1 MRFALRALRMEK
13 IMNKITNIKRKT
25 QSAQRTAQDAQR
37 TAQSAFTLV
46 EIMLV
51 VVIIAALAAMIMPRL
66 AGRSEQANMARAEAE
81 ISSNIGLALKL
92 YELDN
97 GNYPTT
103 EQGLE
108 ALMTKPSTNPVPQN
122 WKGPYLEKKPIDP
135 WGRPY
140 QYKCPGVHSKTGFDL
155 YSLGK
160 DGSEGTEDDVTNW
173 E

>member
-1 MRFALRALRMEK
+1 MRYASCVMRFALRALRMEK

-25 QSAQRTAQDAQR
+25 QSAQRTAHN
-37 TAQSAFTLV
+37 AFTLV

-122 WKGPYLEKKPIDP
+122 WKGPYLERKPIDP

>member
-1 MRFALRALRMEK
+1 MRRLLFPNPYPLSPK
-13 IMNKITNIKRKT
+13 KG
-25 QSAQRTAQDAQR
+25 
-37 TAQSAFTLV
+37 FTLV

-66 AGRSEQANMARAEAE
+66 AGRSEQANKARARAE
-81 ISSNIGLALKL
+81 ISSNMGLALKL

-108 ALMTKPSTNPVPQN
+108 ALMTKSATSPVPQN
-122 WKGPYLEKKPIDP
+122 WNGPYLEKKPIDP
-135 WGRPY
+135 WGKPY
-140 QYKCPGVHSKTGFDL
+140 QYKCPGVHSKMGFDL
-155 YSLGK
+155 FSVGK
-160 DGSEGTEDDVTNW
+160 DGQEGTEDDVTNW

>member
-1 MRFALRALRMEK
+1 MKLRM
-13 IMNKITNIKRKT
+13 NKG
-25 QSAQRTAQDAQR
+25 
-37 TAQSAFTLV
+37 FTLV

-51 VVIIAALAAMIMPRL
+51 VIIIAALAAMIMPRL
-66 AGRSEQANMARAEAE
+66 AGRSEEAKMARAQAE

-103 EQGLE
+103 EQGLN
-108 ALMTKPSTNPVPQN
+108 ALQTKPSTAPDPQN

-135 WGRPY
+135 WGKPY
-140 QYKCPGVHSKTGFDL
+140 QYKSPGVHSYTGFDL
-155 YSLGK
+155 YSIGK
-160 DGSEGTEDDVTNW
+160 DGSEGTEDDAKNW

>member
-1 MRFALRALRMEK
+1 MKLK
-13 IMNKITNIKRKT
+13 TNKHKR
-25 QSAQRTAQDAQR
+25 QRIEDRGQKNLFSVFR
-37 TAQSAFTLV
+37 SMSSGFTLV

-66 AGRSEQANMARAEAE
+66 AGRSEQANKARAGAE

-108 ALMTKPSTNPVPQN
+108 ALMTKSSVNPVPQN
-122 WKGPYLEKKPIDP
+122 WQGPYLEKKPIDP

-160 DGSEGTEDDVTNW
+160 DGQEGSEDDVTNW

>member
-1 MRFALRALRMEK
+1 MILR
-13 IMNKITNIKRKT
+13 IKNNTDYTDKPN
-25 QSAQRTAQDAQR
+25 QCNHKEISGISDKG
-37 TAQSAFTLV
+37 FTLV

-51 VVIIAALAAMIMPRL
+51 VIIIAALAAMIMPRL
-66 AGRSEQANMARAEAE
+66 AGRSEEAKVARAQAE
-81 ISSNIGLALKL
+81 ISSNIGLGLKL

-103 EQGLE
+103 EQGLN
-108 ALMTKPSTNPVPQN
+108 ALQAKPSTEPAPQN

-140 QYKCPGVHSKTGFDL
+140 QYKCPGVHSQTGFDL